1 MPDRPAPARRSPGPY
16 RPVSRGSPLLWRSGD
31 RRSRLRRW
39 PPASRRCRC
48 GPAVRHRDDAGDDVL
63 GDDDRQRGSNSGTT
77 QCHCQHK
84 SVAATAFCSLH
95 RIGLEASMGCPRRA
109 RRRLQSGDDANG
121 LLRFHQMNGDPAWCV
136 PVRGKAFRRCE
147 THFPT
152 RCGTSMAPS
161 RAPQPAFF
169 LRTFN
174 VDDLDRHKV
183 ELLVHDR
190 QAN

>member
-1 MPDRPAPARRSPGPY
+1 
-16 RPVSRGSPLLWRSGD
+16 
-31 RRSRLRRW
+31 
-39 PPASRRCRC
+39 
-48 GPAVRHRDDAGDDVL
+48 
-63 GDDDRQRGSNSGTT
+63 
-77 QCHCQHK
+77 
-84 SVAATAFCSLH
+84 
-95 RIGLEASMGCPRRA
+95 MGYPRRA

-121 LLRFHQMNGDPAWCV
+121 LRFHQMNGDPAWCV
-136 PVRGKAFRRCE
+136 RIHGKAFRRCG

-161 RAPQPAFF
+161 RAPQRAFFLRTFRAFF

-183 ELLVHDR
+183 EMLVHDR